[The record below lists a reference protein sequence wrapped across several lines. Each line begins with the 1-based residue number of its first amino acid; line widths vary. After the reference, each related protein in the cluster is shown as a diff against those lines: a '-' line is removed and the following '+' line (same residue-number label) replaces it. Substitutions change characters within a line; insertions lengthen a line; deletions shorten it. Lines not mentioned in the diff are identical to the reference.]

1 MDERVSVSGG
11 GPHSDDER
19 LREDSLYKMAEFLWL
34 ALTEV
39 AVSR

>member
-1 MDERVSVSGG
+1 MAREAGG

-34 ALTEV
+34 ALTDV
-39 AVSR
+39 AASK